1 MTEPPP
7 IEVPRPRP
15 LAVTA
20 SALLVAFGGAGAL
33 VMAASLLATSAGV
46 DDLVPGGRIVA
57 RAMATVLALSAV
69 AAVATAVGLWRL
81 RHWSRIA
88 ILVIAGSVVA
98 FCAASMLVVLALPMR
113 DLLGPDAGRAQAVRS
128 VMLTVYAI
136 PGAVGVWWLVQFTRA
151 SMKGLFAADGPIE
164 PARVPLTVGLIGWAT
179 LVAGAVCLVL
189 PLLDVPAFLGGA
201 VLEGW
206 VAGLFYLG
214 LATVQLYIG
223 RGLLRLDERA
233 RQVGV
238 AFFALAT
245 LYGLAGVLLPGMR
258 DAALAYGRGFATR
271 FDAPF
276 LFEFDGVWWWISGV
290 VIAGFAIPAWLLVR
304 WRHAFGSVP
313 RGRETHPS

>member
-1 MTEPPP
+1 M
-7 IEVPRPRP
+7 
-15 LAVTA
+15 TA

-33 VMAASLLATSAGV
+33 VMAASLVATSAGV
-46 DDLVPGGRIVA
+46 EELVPGGRIVS

-69 AAVATAVGLWRL
+69 AAMATAVGLWRL

-98 FCAASMLVVLALPMR
+98 FCLASALVVLALPMR
-113 DLLGPDAGRAQAVRS
+113 ELLGPDAGRAQAVRS
-128 VMLTVYAI
+128 LMLTVYAI
-136 PGAVGVWWLVQFTRA
+136 PGAVGVWWLVHFTRA

-164 PARVPLTVGLIGWAT
+164 PAQVPLAVGLIGWAT
-179 LVAGAVCLVL
+179 LVAGGACLVL
-189 PLLDVPAFLGGA
+189 PIVGVPAFVGGV

-206 VAGLFYLG
+206 TARLCYLG

-233 RQVGV
+233 RQAGV

-245 LYGLAGVLLPGMR
+245 LYGLASALLPGMR
-258 DAALAYGRGFATR
+258 DAALAYGRGLATR
-271 FDAPF
+271 LDAPI
-276 LFEFDGVWWWISGV
+276 LVELDGVWWWMSGL

-304 WRHAFGSVP
+304 WRHAFA
-313 RGRETHPS
+313 